1 MKENEQ
7 SGFRLGSIGPISIFV
22 EPSFLVLLGLFVVL
36 DLDRKIPLRLALLWI
51 PVVFLSVLLHEL
63 GHALMISLFK
73 HGPSTITL
81 SGFGGVTRNQRTS
94 RPWQDILISLA
105 GPLVSIGIALAA
117 ALLFRESAF
126 IRRDPMLAAMLPI
139 LVWANR
145 SWAIFNLLPIYPLD
159 GGQVIRN
166 FFLMITSPQRSF
178 ALSSVTSIILGV
190 GLAILALVM
199 RQIFVAVIAAMLV
212 MQNYREWQVYRNWK
226 KRPPSEQDPG
236 GD

>member
-7 SGFRLGSIGPISIFV
+7 PGFRLGSVGPIAMFV
-22 EPSFLVLLGLFVVL
+22 EPSFLILLGLFVVL
-36 DLDRKIPLRLALLWI
+36 DLDRKIPLRFALLWI
-51 PVVFLSVLLHEL
+51 PVVFFSVLLHEL
-63 GHALMISLFK
+63 GHALMIWLFK

-81 SGFGGVTRNQRTS
+81 SGFGGVTRNQRNS

-105 GPLVSIGIALAA
+105 GPLVSIGIAFGA
-117 ALLFRESAF
+117 ALLFRESALV
-126 IRRDPMLAAMLPI
+126 RRDPMLAAMLPI

-166 FFLMITSPQRSF
+166 FFLMITTPQRSF
-178 ALSSVTSIILGV
+178 LISSVTSIILGV
-190 GLAILALVM
+190 GLGILALFM
-199 RQIFVAVIAAMLV
+199 RQIFVAVITAMLV
-212 MQNYREWQVYRNWK
+212 MQNYREWQLYRNWRQ
-226 KRPPSEQDPG
+226 RPPTDSNPD

>member
-1 MKENEQ
+1 MQKNDQ
-7 SGFRLGSIGPISIFV
+7 PGFRLGSLGPISMYV
-22 EPSFLVLLGLFVVL
+22 EPSFLILLGLFVVL

-51 PVVFLSVLLHEL
+51 PVVFFSVLLHEL
-63 GHALMISLFK
+63 GHALIISLFK

-81 SGFGGVTRNQRTS
+81 SGFGGVTRNQRNS

-105 GPLVSIGIALAA
+105 GPLVSIGIALVA

-126 IRRDPMLAAMLPI
+126 VRRDPMLAAMVPL

-166 FFLMITSPQRSF
+166 FFLMVTSPQRSF
-178 ALSSVTSIILGV
+178 AISSITSIILGV
-190 GLAILALVM
+190 ALGILALIM

-226 KRPPSEQDPG
+226 ERPPSEQDPD